1 MGFLCLT
8 CFVFACSSLQTKLCV
23 LLLVL
28 MTHAIEDLPTSPE
41 ADQTFPIPIEAAD
54 NGIINNYSEPPSN
67 DGDQWENEGPGPLS
81 SEKTEEK
88 LITNIKKVQ
97 QNLVFCVSIVTN
109 IDNLII
115 LTKKKYL
122 NFILHQGASANCNHK
137 TCALQ
142 NRKNCTDSR

>member
-41 ADQTFPIPIEAAD
+41 ADQTFPIPIETAD
-54 NGIINNYSEPPSN
+54 NGLS
-67 DGDQWENEGPGPLS
+67 DGGQWENEGSIPLS

-97 QNLVFCVSIVTN
+97 QNLVFCVSI
-109 IDNLII
+109 
-115 LTKKKYL
+115 KKKY
-122 NFILHQGASANCNHK
+122 
-137 TCALQ
+137 
-142 NRKNCTDSR
+142 